1 MGYLIYG
8 TGERRMT
15 ELPKPEGG
23 IHRNYYTADQMRD
36 YGRAV
41 IAERDWWEKNFEE
54 ACQNIRIDCA
64 KLAEQYWN
72 DISLQNKYTIS
83 EFILDKNRE
92 V

>member
-1 MGYLIYG
+1 MIK
-8 TGERRMT
+8 TWE
-15 ELPKPEGG
+15 ELKILSHQQWPDDECMKEE
-23 IHRNYYTADQMRD
+23 IKQLRQ
-36 YGRAV
+36 
-41 IAERDWWEKNFEE
+41 EQEWWEKNFEE

-72 DISLQNKYTIS
+72 YISLQNKYTIS